1 MDWRNMPSL
10 PALRAFEA
18 AARHASLSAAAR
30 SLNVTHAAIAQHV
43 RALEDHFGCALM
55 HRDGKGMALTDQ
67 GLRLAGALTEGFTTI
82 AEAVEELQRRDAQRG
97 LRIAT
102 TPSFAENWLM
112 PRIGSFWSEH
122 PDIVLELVP
131 SVQSV
136 DLRRDG
142 FDVALR
148 YGRGDWSGLD
158 SEMLVSGTQTVVA
171 APGHIPGDRI
181 DALSDL
187 THARWIQIG
196 LRREDN
202 LWLQDHGF
210 DVDAMEIAY
219 LDTGAL
225 VLQAVR
231 AGNGVS
237 VQPRP
242 IVENDLSLGSL
253 VALYKDVTTDLAYHI
268 VTRPGRVS
276 DQLRVF
282 LSWLRKQ
289 AA

>member
-1 MDWRNMPSL
+1 MPSL

>member
-1 MDWRNMPSL
+1 MPSL

-122 PDIVLELVP
+122 PDIGLELVP

-181 DALSDL
+181 EELSDL

-210 DVDAMEIAY
+210 DIDAMEIAY

-231 AGNGVS
+231 AGHGVS